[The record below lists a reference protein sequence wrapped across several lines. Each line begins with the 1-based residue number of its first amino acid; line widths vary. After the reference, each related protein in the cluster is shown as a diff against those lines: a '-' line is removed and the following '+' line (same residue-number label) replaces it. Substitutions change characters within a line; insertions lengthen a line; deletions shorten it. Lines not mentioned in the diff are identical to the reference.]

1 MISTDPASLTYA
13 ARVLALLPCAK
24 HGADDAARRLVPV
37 RRPALVVVPDLHGEL
52 LQRVGLRAVLVE
64 GAPADD
70 RAHAADVAL
79 GPGGEA
85 DGPDRLGHG
94 GGHGGGQ
101 GHEGHILVLINK
113 KKKLCDTCNEKVS
126 SRAVSILIPKA

>member
-1 MISTDPASLTYA
+1 MSQKQKGISSRFSSQKCCYWIAS
-13 ARVLALLPCAK
+13 
-24 HGADDAARRLVPV
+24 
-37 RRPALVVVPDLHGEL
+37 

-79 GPGGEA
+79 GAGGEA